1 MGSNGFRT
9 QTGTASQKYL
19 LLNVP
24 ICLGCVYKLS
34 SVALYLCISLSP
46 RCAFNTDEW
55 AARSRTH
62 RHAEVGISPFSRE
75 PKRSKADGKKKKRV
89 VTRKGSGR
97 KRWMQRM
104 EEKREKEERNRGP
117 PKWLWSCI
125 KLVMSVIRGK
135 SAAEACSIR
144 GEMVTLRPLL
154 LFCHSSLIAPLCSLS
169 RSSSKARLARLI
181 RSSLP
186 HSKPPDILNHRRCL
200 HRDAGFPKTPCKL
213 LALM

>member
-1 MGSNGFRT
+1 MCTKFLLWPYISAFHSLPSVRLIQMNGQLAQGHTDT
-9 QTGTASQKYL
+9 QRWVYHLSVGSQKG
-19 LLNVP
+19 V
-24 ICLGCVYKLS
+24 
-34 SVALYLCISLSP
+34 
-46 RCAFNTDEW
+46 
-55 AARSRTH
+55 
-62 RHAEVGISPFSRE
+62 
-75 PKRSKADGKKKKRV
+75 KRMEKKASGD
-89 VTRKGSGR
+89 TKGSGR

-169 RSSSKARLARLI
+169 HSSSKARLARLI

-186 HSKPPDILNHRRCL
+186 HSKSPDILDHRRCL
-200 HRDAGFPKTPCKL
+200 HRNAGFPKTPCKL